1 MYLHIG
7 SDCVVYSGDIVAIF
21 DFENTTTSKITREF
35 LAVMQEEDFI
45 INVSEEDLPKS
56 FIVTENEGKIKVY
69 ISPISTATILKRMKE
84 YSMNMEGNIWKPNRM

>member
-7 SDCVVYSGDIVAIF
+7 SDLMVHSDDIVSIL

-35 LAVMQEEDFI
+35 LAVSQEEDFI

-56 FIVTENEGKIKVY
+56 FIVTERDGKTKVY
-69 ISPISTATILKRMKE
+69 ISPISSATLLKRIKE
-84 YSMNMEGNIWKPNRM
+84 NAIGL

>member
-7 SDCVVYSGDIVAIF
+7 SDCMIHSDDIIAIF

-35 LAVMQEEDFI
+35 LSEKERENFI

-56 FIVTENEGKIKVY
+56 FIVTDYIGNTRIF
-69 ISPISTATILKRMKE
+69 ISPISSATLLKRLE
-84 YSMNMEGNIWKPNRM
+84 SISVEGNIWKPKK